1 MRYEKKVVVLSSAFA
16 ALLVIWALGLVF
28 SPDRAQARSESG
40 RLLSGKAAD
49 VAAVSIQEPG
59 GAPIELAKSGSSWIL
74 SDGSAKFP
82 VQAGRV
88 SSFLDD
94 VAAVSRL
101 HPVARSRESWANLEL
116 GDAQAKRASL
126 KDAKGKV
133 LADFYVGGYGPTGS
147 EVYIRRSGSDASY
160 SAETGI
166 ASYFTGGRSGWLD
179 LKVMGDLRESDV
191 QSFSVKSDIALDA
204 KAKAHTKLDYELR
217 RDGKGWKLANKVG
230 AANSVGD
237 ASHAGAALD
246 AEAASALLRTIV
258 GLQGEDYVSV
268 PPADAFSPIL
278 ARVDLE
284 LGTGKSKVL
293 EVGSKASG
301 AAGSDARFYAR
312 IADGPAFLV
321 SSYSLSSILK
331 NPGDLSARK

>member
-1 MRYEKKVVVLSSAFA
+1 MRYEKKVVVLSGALA
-16 ALLVIWALGLVF
+16 ALLVIWAFGLVF

-49 VAAVSIQEPG
+49 VAAISIQESG
-59 GAPIELAKSGSSWIL
+59 IASIELSKSGSSWVL
-74 SDGSAKFP
+74 TDGSTKFP
-82 VQAGRV
+82 VQANRV

-101 HPVARSRESWANLEL
+101 RPIAHSKESWANLDL
-116 GDAQAKRASL
+116 GDTQVKRASL
-126 KDAKGKV
+126 KDAKGKI

-166 ASYFTGGRSGWLD
+166 ASYFTGSRSGWLD
-179 LKVMGDLRESDV
+179 LKVMGDLRESDI
-191 QSFSVKSDIALDA
+191 QSFSVRSDIALDA
-204 KAKAHTKLDYELR
+204 KAKVHTKLDYELR
-217 RDGKGWKLANKVG
+217 RDGKGWKLAN
-230 AANSVGD
+230 SVGD
-237 ASHAGAALD
+237 VLD

-258 GLQGEDYVSV
+258 GLQGEDYVSA
-268 PPADAFSPIL
+268 PPEDAFSPIL

-284 LGTGKSKVL
+284 LGTGKAKVL

-301 AAGSDARFYAR
+301 TAGSDARFYAR

>member
-1 MRYEKKVVVLSSAFA
+1 MRYEKKVVVLSSVFA

-40 RLLSGKAAD
+40 RLLPGKAAE
-49 VAAVSIQEPG
+49 VAAILIQESG
-59 GAPIELAKSGSSWIL
+59 SGPIELVKSGSSWVL

-82 VQAGRV
+82 VQTAHL

-101 HPVARSRESWANLEL
+101 RPIAWSRGSWSNLEL
-116 GDAQAKRASL
+116 GDAQAKRATL

-217 RDGKGWKLANKVG
+217 RDGKGWKIANGVG
-230 AANSVGD
+230 AASVVG
-237 ASHAGAALD
+237 AAGHAGDTLD

-258 GLQGEDYVSV
+258 GLQGEDYVSA

-284 LGTGKSKVL
+284 LGTGKAKVL

-312 IADGPAFLV
+312 LADGPVFLL

-331 NPGDLSARK
+331 SPGDLAATK